1 MEQMRDASE
10 SMDTRDQ
17 RRRTT
22 AAQQHDVERTSPR
35 PAREGDTVTHREKP
49 ARESP
54 AQQEDVVHEASDD
67 SFPASDPPS
76 WIDVWL

>member
-10 SMDTRDQ
+10 SMDTRDE
-17 RRRTT
+17 RRR
-22 AAQQHDVERTSPR
+22 AAAAPQHDAERPSPK
-35 PAREGDTVTHREKP
+35 PAREGDAATNREKP

-67 SFPASDPPS
+67 SSPASDPPS